1 MPVSDLHREIAAIAL
16 RAAAEHGFALAGG
29 NALLAHEFVVRET
42 EDVDLFTNVESGVEA
57 AAGAVESALRNAGF
71 AALRQDGTA
80 GLADIFEGMGEGLAE
95 WLVTAPDGRQ
105 TMLQLSYFDR
115 EHEPVRL
122 DVGTAG
128 ELPVLD
134 LEDLI
139 GQKVCALAS
148 RIEVRDYIDTAR
160 ALREYP
166 ADELIRLARRRDP
179 GLEDRDFAE
188 AGQELDRITDAQF
201 AQYGLTPDDVA
212 KVREAFAGWPRR

>member
-1 MPVSDLHREIAAIAL
+1 VPVSDRHREIAAIAL
-16 RAAAEHGFALAGG
+16 RAAAKHGFALAGG

-57 AAGAVESALRNAGF
+57 ASDAVESALRRAGF
-71 AALRQDGTA
+71 ATLRQDKLT

-95 WLVTAPDGRQ
+95 WIVTAPDGYQ

-115 EHEPVRL
+115 EHEPVRM
-122 DVGTAG
+122 DVG
-128 ELPVLD
+128 PVLD

-148 RIEVRDYIDTAR
+148 RIEVRDYIDTAQ
-160 ALREYP
+160 ALREYT

-179 GLEDRDFAE
+179 GLEERDFAE
-188 AGQELDRITDAQF
+188 AGQELDRLTDAQF
-201 AQYGLTPDDVA
+201 AQYDLTPGDIA
-212 KVREAFAGWPRR
+212 RIRAAFADWPR